1 MDGQAGRNSPAD
13 AFFAFPLTETGPDLA
28 ATYGPDGSARTGA
41 ALRTAA
47 LEPCGS
53 SAIHPGKA

>member
-13 AFFAFPLTETGPDLA
+13 AFVAFPLTETGSDLA
-28 ATYGPDGSARTGA
+28 AANGPNGSARTGA

-47 LEPCGS
+47 LQPCRS
-53 SAIHPGKA
+53 FSIHPGKA